1 MQKAERHKLILDV
14 IGSRAVTRQD
24 ELGEFLRDAGFSVTQ
39 ASISRDLDELG
50 VVKVDGKY
58 AVVELPVAEAS
69 PFGVSAIIPAG
80 DNLLVVRCSSGL
92 ASAAA
97 VRIDGSKIGEIAGT
111 IAGDDTIFIA
121 VDGAHDQ
128 KAAMK
133 KLKMIFAAG

>member
-1 MQKAERHKLILDV
+1 
-14 IGSRAVTRQD
+14 
-24 ELGEFLRDAGFSVTQ
+24 
-39 ASISRDLDELG
+39 
-50 VVKVDGKY
+50 
-58 AVVELPVAEAS
+58 
-69 PFGVSAIIPAG
+69 
-80 DNLLVVRCSSGL
+80 L